1 MENITLSPVTP
12 LYQVALTPYVAIVCV
27 AMNIFILLSN
37 SLVIV
42 TFRKYKKLKVQHY
55 YMLALV
61 GTDLTVFIQNSALAT
76 ILIKQDITL
85 TTPVCV
91 LLGCLASFAT
101 TMTAMVH
108 TCLSIDRWISVVHP
122 VKYRNFVNSRNS
134 RRFTVAVLVAIHI
147 GQGLQQFVCWHFQQ
161 ISYYFDPYV
170 PYCVAEFG
178 DKGGAGLIMAL
189 LMAIVLPCLIEL
201 TLNAHIILKIKRM
214 RSTTRARTLK
224 AVKTVLLTLGVY
236 YLCWIPMGV
245 WTVWDFISPH
255 VDPAGWFNFLAVQV
269 VVLNSGIS
277 GVIYYYTLPN
287 FKETL
292 MSTIHNSFSLSRT
305 SQST

>member
-27 AMNIFILLSN
+27 AMNIFILISN
-37 SLVIV
+37 TLVIV
-42 TFRKYKKLKVQHY
+42 TFRKFKNLKVQHY

-91 LLGCLASFAT
+91 ILGSLAAFAAN
-101 TMTAMVH
+101 MTAMVH
-108 TCLSIDRWISVVHP
+108 TCLSIDRWISVVYP
-122 VKYRNFVNSRNS
+122 IKYRNFVNSRNS
-134 RRFTVAVLVAIHI
+134 RKFTVVVLVAIQV
-147 GQGLQQFVCWHFQQ
+147 GQGLQQFVVWYFRQ

-170 PYCVAEFG
+170 PYCIADYG

-189 LMAIVLPCLIEL
+189 LMACVLPCLIEL
-201 TLNAHIILKIKRM
+201 TLNAHIIHKIRRM

-224 AVKTVLLTLGVY
+224 AVRTVFVTLGAY
-236 YLCWIPMGV
+236 YLCWIPIGV
-245 WTVWDFISPH
+245 RTVWDFISPH
-255 VDPAGWFNFLAVQV
+255 VNPPGWFNFLAVQV
-269 VVLNSGIS
+269 VILNSGMS
-277 GVIYYYTLPN
+277 GVIYYCTLPN

-292 MSTIHNSFSLSRT
+292 IGTIRNSLSLSRT